1 MAGRGRG
8 GRLSH
13 WTRLVWHM
21 PWRRKAEFV
30 VVLTLAA
37 ASEMA
42 VRLLTLPRAAR
53 LFAVRLD
60 GGGEVQLAPEQ
71 SSTATLPPW
80 AVRRLAVVQA
90 VMRHWPIDG
99 VCLRESLVA
108 GQRLR
113 RLDPVMKVGV
123 KRSADG
129 VTAHAW
135 LQVGGI
141 DLDPS
146 AIEFG
151 ELVLDGR

>member
-8 GRLSH
+8 PKVTHWLRLIL
-13 WTRLVWHM
+13 RM
-21 PWRRKAEFV
+21 PWRRKVEFI
-30 VVLTLAA
+30 VVLSLAA
-37 ASEMA
+37 ASEVTIRM
-42 VRLLTLPRAAR
+42 LTLPRAAR

-60 GGGEVQLAPEQ
+60 SGGEPQVAPEC

-108 GQRLR
+108 GQRIR

-123 KRSADG
+123 RRGTDG

-135 LQVGGI
+135 LQVGGV

-146 AIEFG
+146 AIKFG

>member
-1 MAGRGRG
+1 MVTHWL
-8 GRLSH
+8 RL
-13 WTRLVWHM
+13 TLRM
-21 PWRRKAEFV
+21 PWRRKVEFV
-30 VVLTLAA
+30 VVLSLAA
-37 ASEMA
+37 ASEVA
-42 VRLLTLPRAAR
+42 VRMLTLHRAAR

-60 GGGEVQLAPEQ
+60 PGGEPQMAPEH

-123 KRSADG
+123 RRGANG
-129 VTAHAW
+129 VMAHAW
-135 LQVGGI
+135 LKVGGV
-141 DLDPS
+141 DLDPA

>member
-8 GRLSH
+8 VQVGH
-13 WTRLVWHM
+13 WIRLVWHM
-21 PWRRKAEFV
+21 PWWRKVEFA
-30 VVLTLAA
+30 VVLALAA
-37 ASEMA
+37 ASEVT

-60 GGGEVQLAPEQ
+60 PGGEVQMAPEQ

-113 RLDPVMKVGV
+113 QLDPVMKVGV
-123 KRSADG
+123 KRGEAG
-129 VTAHAW
+129 VMAHAW
-135 LQVGGI
+135 LQVGGV

-151 ELVLDGR
+151 ELVLGGR